1 MADTSRHRVV
11 VTGLGAIT
19 SQGNSLDD
27 FWGGV
32 SSGRVAIREVTHL
45 PMDGYRTSLGG
56 EVQDPALPEHDYL
69 HPDGF
74 HDRALDFT
82 VKAAEEAMANCGVGV
97 GAGASGAGGSAAAG
111 SDDGGTVANGSAA
124 IPAER
129 WGVVIGTC
137 NAGLLA
143 GEEWYRRREAGEKPD
158 PRLVLLVPP
167 QAFSEA
173 LSGIFGLRGPVLSV
187 DTACAASANAIGY
200 AAELI
205 RNGQADAVLT
215 GGADAFSDILYAG
228 FNSLESLSPEPAAPY
243 SRDRKGLSLGEGSGM
258 LVLMREDLAR
268 EQGAPVLAEILGYG
282 LSADGYHPTAP
293 HPEGRGAAR
302 AIQTAL
308 AQGGVS
314 PDEVAYVNSHG
325 TGTPKNDPAETAAT
339 KVGLGEDAAHRAA
352 VSSTKSMIGHLLGG
366 AGAIEAISTVKTL
379 EQQLAPPTASFTEPD
394 PDCDLDYI
402 TEGPR
407 AMDIDIAVSNN
418 FAFGGANASI
428 VFARAGARP
437 QGPASPALDRVVITG
452 LGALTP
458 AGTDVQALW
467 EAYSGGRDCTSAQDG
482 VDAQDGVRLGRV
494 DYTPGDFL
502 SPKERKRVDG
512 LGLFSIISSRQ
523 ALEDA
528 SLELTDENRTRVGA
542 ILGTGVGPM
551 ESMEGFSVGV
561 INEGASGANPAVFPN
576 TVYNAAGGQVAIKI
590 GALGPASTV
599 TVGHAAGASS
609 LCYGCE
615 LAGADHADAMLCLG
629 ADSLTDTVIT
639 AYRELGVLGGAAA
652 GGAGASNGAG
662 SGMALS
668 EAGVAVLVERLGAAL
683 KRGARIHAEVLGHAV
698 TSDALGVGRIDP
710 EGEGLERAMRLA
722 LERAGV
728 AASDVAAV
736 WASRCGL
743 AVADQAEAKAIERLL
758 GADVKVNAPKLL
770 VGEPMGAGASL
781 NAALAI
787 AAWEHGE
794 DIGPVLVNSTS
805 LGGTNFAIVLA
816 PHAA

>member
-1 MADTSRHRVV
+1 LPGIVADTSRHRVV

-32 SSGRVAIREVTHL
+32 SSGRVAIREVAHL
-45 PMDGYRTSLGG
+45 PMDGYRTRLGG
-56 EVQDPALPEHDYL
+56 EVQDPALPQHDYL

-97 GAGASGAGGSAAAG
+97 GA
-111 SDDGGTVANGSAA
+111 

-143 GEEWYRRREAGEKPD
+143 GEEWYRRRQAGETPD

-173 LSGIFGLRGPVLSV
+173 LSGIFDLRGPVLSV

-258 LVLMREDLAR
+258 LVLMREDVAR

-308 AQGGVS
+308 AQGGVA
-314 PDEVAYVNSHG
+314 PDEVRYVNSHG

-458 AGTDVQALW
+458 AGTDLDALW
-467 EAYSGGRDCTSAQDG
+467 DAYSAGRDCVS
-482 VDAQDGVRLGRV
+482 VEDGVRLGRV
-494 DYTPGDFL
+494 DYSPGDFL

-528 SLELTDENRTRVGA
+528 ALELTDENRTRVGA

-561 INEGASGANPAVFPN
+561 IDEGASGANPAVFPN

-629 ADSLTDTVIT
+629 ADSLTDTVIA
-639 AYRELGVLGGAAA
+639 AYRELGVLDGN
-652 GGAGASNGAG
+652 GASP
-662 SGMALS
+662 GMALS

-683 KRGARIHAEVLGHAV
+683 KRGARIRAEVLGHAV
-698 TSDALGVGRIDP
+698 TSDARGVGRLDP

-728 AASDVAAV
+728 AAADIAAV

-743 AVADQAEAKAIERLL
+743 AVADDAEAKAIERLL

-770 VGEPMGAGASL
+770 LGEPMGAGASL

-794 DIGPVLVNSTS
+794 DVGPVLVNSTS

-816 PHAA
+816 PYAG

>member
-1 MADTSRHRVV
+1 LPRIVVDNSRHRVV

-19 SQGNSLDD
+19 SQGNSLQD
-27 FWGGV
+27 FWEGV

-97 GAGASGAGGSAAAG
+97 GP
-111 SDDGGTVANGSAA
+111 

-143 GEEWYRRREAGEKPD
+143 GEEWYRRRKSGEKPD

-173 LSGIFGLRGPVLSV
+173 LSGIFDLRGPVLSV

-215 GGADAFSDILYAG
+215 GGADAFSDILVAG

-258 LVLMREDLAR
+258 LVLMREDVAR
-268 EQGAPVLAEILGYG
+268 AQGAPVLAEILGYG

-293 HPEGRGAAR
+293 QPEGRGAAR

-308 AQGGVS
+308 AQGGVA
-314 PDEVAYVNSHG
+314 PDEVGYVNSHG

-339 KVGLGEDAAHRAA
+339 KVGLGEAAAHRAA

-379 EQQLAPPTASFTEPD
+379 EQQLAPPTANYTEPD
-394 PDCDLDYI
+394 PECDLDYVV
-402 TEGPR
+402 EGPR
-407 AMDIDIAVSNN
+407 AMELDIAVSNN

-437 QGPASPALDRVVITG
+437 QGPPTPALDRVVITG

-458 AGTDVQALW
+458 AGTDLDALW
-467 EAYSGGRDCTSAQDG
+467 EAYSGSRDCTT
-482 VDAQDGVRLGRV
+482 VEDGVRLGRV
-494 DYTPGDFL
+494 DYSPGDFL
-502 SPKERKRVDG
+502 TPKERKRVDG
-512 LGLFSIISSRQ
+512 LGLFSIIASRK

-528 SLELTDENRTRVGA
+528 ALELTDENRTRVGA

-551 ESMEGFSVGV
+551 ESMEGFSAGV
-561 INEGASGANPAVFPN
+561 IEEGANGANPAVFPN

-615 LAGADHADAMLCLG
+615 LAGANHADAMLCLG
-629 ADSLTDTVIT
+629 ADSLTDTVIA
-639 AYRELGVLGGAAA
+639 AYRELGVLGGSAGDGAAD
-652 GGAGASNGAG
+652 GANS
-662 SGMALS
+662 SGMALA

-683 KRGARIHAEVLGHAV
+683 GRGARIRAEVLGHAV
-698 TSDALGVGRIDP
+698 TSDACGIGRLDP
-710 EGEGLERAMRLA
+710 EGEGVERAMRLA
-722 LERAGV
+722 LQRAGV
-728 AASDVAAV
+728 AAADVAAV
-736 WASRCGL
+736 WASCSGL
-743 AVADQAEAKAIERLL
+743 AVADEAEAKAIERLF
-758 GADVKVNAPKLL
+758 GSDVKVNAPKLL
-770 VGEPMGAGASL
+770 LGEPMGAGASL
-781 NAALAI
+781 EVALAI
-787 AAWEHGE
+787 AAWEHGQ
-794 DIGPVLVNSTS
+794 DVGPVLVNGTS

-816 PHAA
+816 PYAE